1 MAKRLSSSSGTFV
14 TDLRLVACRNRGLA
28 TLDQFVLQEAS
39 REVRDKPGLVLL
51 SIFRPLPDLP
61 PHIVRLLHQIRT
73 IEKETLERNQN
84 YDFRP
89 RSNLLPRVK
98 QEQQECR
105 EQEQCDQIGQ
115 IIGLWATF

>member
-1 MAKRLSSSSGTFV
+1 M
-14 TDLRLVACRNRGLA
+14 ACRNRGLA

-39 REVRDKPGLVLL
+39 REVRDEPGLVLL